1 MRMVLELVPTLGG
14 KMSSGSIFQE
24 VAGRPGYGFP
34 KQSHLSEMGFIK
46 QLPGHEL
53 MGVYF
58 NGRFKGFWA
67 EHGAMRSTPMNLVGR
82 KPSFSQGC

>member
-1 MRMVLELVPTLGG
+1 MVRMVLELVPTLGG

-34 KQSHLSEMGFIK
+34 KQSHLSEMGFIE

-53 MGVYF
+53 MGSI
-58 NGRFKGFWA
+58 
-67 EHGAMRSTPMNLVGR
+67 STVGL
-82 KPSFSQGC
+82 KDSGPNMAP

>member
-1 MRMVLELVPTLGG
+1 MRMVLELVLTLGG

-24 VAGRPGYGFP
+24 VAGHPGYGFP
-34 KQSHLSEMGFIK
+34 KQSHLSEMGFAK

-58 NGRFKGFWA
+58 NGQFKGFWA